1 MFEYNI
7 CYSLDNKYTEQTAVS
22 IASILKNADI
32 DDNVNFY
39 ILDGGLTKED
49 KNKLELLRNVKNFN
63 IEYIKVNNNDFKN
76 CPLLQENNK
85 EYHVTIPTYYR
96 FKLATYL
103 NKLDKVLYLDCDII
117 VRTSLKE
124 LYNIDISKY
133 AAAMVPDAE
142 SKKEALRLNIKKYFN
157 AGLMLINLDF
167 WRKNNIENLLFD
179 YALNNK
185 DKILWQDQDIFNV
198 VLSGKIKEL
207 DNTWNFQYFQYEK
220 VDNTKLSQINIIHLA
235 GRFKPWLIPFEHSV
249 YDLYY
254 YYLSFSAWKNKI
266 AQYKQI
272 SSGKYLKNGIGGSVT
287 NILVNSTDE
296 DIQKAY
302 KVINDYYQYTK
313 DNIKNINADTD
324 RKINAIYDEIGK
336 NYDFTKEEI
345 TKQNNITTQNTDEK
359 ISKIYEEI
367 TKNYNYTN
375 ELAQNLKTE
384 VYSLNLETD
393 NKLNNIITENN
404 QESDRKIN
412 AIYDEIGKNYDFTK
426 EEITKQNNITIQ
438 NTDEK
443 ISKIYEEITKNY
455 NYTNELAQNLK
466 TEVYSLNLETDNKL
480 NNIIT
485 ENNQESDRKINA
497 IYDEIGKNYDFTK
510 EEITKQNNITIQ
522 NTDEKISKIYEEIT
536 KNYNYTNE
544 LAQNLKAEQEQKID
558 EVYNNL
564 NQSIKETSDNI
575 ESNFSQKLK
584 ETADTLEN
592 NFLKEIKTTNDITEW
607 KLKESTDN
615 LRKETV
621 LKFSEAY
628 AYINNQNSDLF
639 NEIKSTGNILEANI
653 NYKLND
659 LYKADENANYEINKI
674 KTKLEDKIEQ
684 NVINTL
690 QTEFNEKIQLIEFN
704 HNEEINKLKTEYDE
718 KINYQR
724 IKYEKKLINME
735 NQIKLIENTIKE
747 SKQNIFIKLM
757 KKLKR

>member
-426 EEITKQNNITIQ
+426 EEI
-438 NTDEK
+438 
-443 ISKIYEEITKNY
+443 
-455 NYTNELAQNLK
+455 A
-466 TEVYSLNLETDNKL
+466 
-480 NNIIT
+480 
-485 ENNQESDRKINA
+485 
-497 IYDEIGKNYDFTK
+497 
-510 EEITKQNNITIQ
+510 KQNNITIQ